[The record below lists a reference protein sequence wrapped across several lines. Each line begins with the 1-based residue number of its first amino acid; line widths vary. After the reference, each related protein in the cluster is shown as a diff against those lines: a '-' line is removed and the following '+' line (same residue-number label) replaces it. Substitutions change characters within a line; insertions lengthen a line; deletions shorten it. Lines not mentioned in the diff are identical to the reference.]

1 MSLIRLFPPPLNGPP
16 PFGVG
21 QRVRMVGGLRVMLVV
36 DVDPETDTLTAAW
49 RDADGVRE
57 LHMPTGWLRRA
68 EVRA

>member
-1 MSLIRLFPPPLNGPP
+1 MSLIQLFPPPLHRPP

-36 DVDPETDTLTAAW
+36 DVDLSGDLITAAW

-57 LHMPTGWLRRA
+57 LHVPAGWLRRVEA
-68 EVRA
+68 RA